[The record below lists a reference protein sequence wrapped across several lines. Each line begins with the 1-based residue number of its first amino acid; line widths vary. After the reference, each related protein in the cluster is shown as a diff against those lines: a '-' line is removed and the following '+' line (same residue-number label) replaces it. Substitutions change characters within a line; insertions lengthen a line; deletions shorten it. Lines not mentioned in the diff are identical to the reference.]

1 MLDRLRNDL
10 TAAGFT
16 LDGIGDLLGQVASA
30 ALHREQ
36 PLAARRVVRR
46 ERSPLATLVGL
57 WCLGEPTAPADL
69 AEALP
74 TLGVDGAVSLGLVT
88 SAGPSSGTTSRPGRE
103 TTPETTPALGT
114 DQTLRAACDLR
125 PYGDEDSSWWV
136 ASDLG
141 EDAHIGPLP
150 LDHVLGIGGASA
162 TLASWT
168 PRARVARALDLGT
181 GCGVQSLHL
190 AAHAGTVV
198 ATDVSRR
205 ALDFAAFNAAL
216 AGQEWELRHGSMLDP
231 VAGERFDLVVSN
243 PPFVITPRRADVP
256 RYEYRDGGR
265 AGDALVAEL
274 VAGVGAHLAPGGV
287 AQLLANWEDHE
298 DAPWQE
304 RVRGWVDGTGL
315 DAWVVQRDQQD
326 PAEYAELWARDGGLR
341 PGDPGYDDL
350 VAAWLDDFAERRVSA
365 VGFGVVTL
373 RRPTSG
379 RAPVVEIEEAPGAI
393 TGPMGPHVLARLAAQ
408 DWLAAHDDDAVLQQR
423 WRCAADVTEERHGR
437 PGEEPEVIL
446 LRQGGGLGRAVR
458 LDTLD
463 AALVSV
469 CDGDLDARTALAA
482 ISGLLEIPQDEALAQ
497 GARLLRRLAIDG
509 LVVREPTD

>member
-1 MLDRLRNDL
+1 M
-10 TAAGFT
+10 AA
-16 LDGIGDLLGQVASA
+16 S

-46 ERSPLATLVGL
+46 DRSPLATLVGL

-88 SAGPSSGTTSRPGRE
+88 TTGPASATTPSASPETSPSPSSDTTASPETGASPA
-103 TTPETTPALGT
+103 TTPSP

-141 EDAHIGPLP
+141 EDAHVGPLP

-190 AAHAGTVV
+190 AAHAETVV
-198 ATDVSRR
+198 ATDISRR

-274 VAGVGAHLAPGGV
+274 IAGVGAHLAPGGV

-298 DAPWQE
+298 DAGWQE
-304 RVRGWVDGTGL
+304 RVRGWVAGTGL

-379 RAPVVEIEEAPGAI
+379 RTPVVEIEESAGSV

-423 WRCAADVTEERHGR
+423 WRCAADITEERHGR
-437 PGEEPEVIL
+437 PGEDPEVIL

-482 ISGLLEIPQDEALAQ
+482 ISGLLEIPQEDALAQ
-497 GARLLRRLAIDG
+497 GARLLRHLATDG